1 MSPAFSPFPKPRSTP
16 PPPPPHTQT
25 QSTLLISRV
34 RVAQSV
40 ASRLDKG
47 GGSLVRS
54 PTRAIFFP
62 GGDEVIATGCTCISL
77 SPFSVARES
86 SHWLGKVVC
95 GAGKKLKESTDRCV
109 GHRAITEI
117 IFKMALNN
125 IRISE

>member
-1 MSPAFSPFPKPRSTP
+1 MSPAFFPFPKTRSTH
-16 PPPPPHTQT
+16 PPHTHT
-25 QSTLLISRV
+25 NTKHPPNIPSPCG
-34 RVAQSV
+34 SV
-40 ASRLDKG
+40 GSPRTRQ

-54 PTRAIFFP
+54 PTQAIFFP

-95 GAGKKLKESTDRCV
+95 GAGKKLKESMDRCA

-117 IFKMALNN
+117 ILKMALNS